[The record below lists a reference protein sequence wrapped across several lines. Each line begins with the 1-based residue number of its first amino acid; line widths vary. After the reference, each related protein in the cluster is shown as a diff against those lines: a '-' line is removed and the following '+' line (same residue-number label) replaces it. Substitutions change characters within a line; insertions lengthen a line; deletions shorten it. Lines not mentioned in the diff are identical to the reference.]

1 MKMHWSPELN
11 VQKIV
16 KLSNTSA
23 IAMCIGYINYNY
35 IIHSYFNIIVIKL
48 ISVRSLVGSIKKLV
62 HGEKFNILRVRK
74 I

>member
-11 VQKIV
+11 VQKIANA
-16 KLSNTSA
+16 SNSSA
-23 IAMCIGYINYNY
+23 TAMCIGNINN
-35 IIHSYFNIIVIKL
+35 YFNRIVIKL

-62 HGEKFNILRVRK
+62 HGKKLNILRVRK

>member
-16 KLSNTSA
+16 KPLNTSA
-23 IAMCIGYINYNY
+23 IAMCIGNINNY
-35 IIHSYFNIIVIKL
+35 FIIIVIKL

-62 HGEKFNILRVRK
+62 HGERLNILRARK

>member
-16 KLSNTSA
+16 KPLNTSA
-23 IAMCIGYINYNY
+23 IAMCIGNINN
-35 IIHSYFNIIVIKL
+35 YFNIIVIKL
-48 ISVRSLVGSIKKLV
+48 TSVRSLVGSIKKLV
-62 HGEKFNILRVRK
+62 HGKKLNILRVRK